1 MKGLKEHNL
10 LRLDK
15 IVSVL
20 RKIAFVLII
29 AFTIVSII
37 GGIVM
42 CTVDYLLAYGLALL
56 FGGVIVGIIT
66 FFITKLLF
74 FVINTWIDSLY
85 DIVRLRKNCCAPIG
99 EDRDDKYS
107 DDEIE
112 KSSVHVYVIKPINR
126 DVYFVG
132 VRDGVG
138 LVADNV
144 YAARKYPNA
153 SDAESYCKKVNLKN
167 YEIVD
172 YKLDLSINRYY
183 IKNRYRMTYLVG
195 FDGAVET
202 GREFEW
208 TDEYYL
214 GMSFNSEELY
224 ENYIEKY
231 ALNDYS
237 SDWSLVRK

>member
-1 MKGLKEHNL
+1 MKGLTERNL
-10 LRLDK
+10 LRLDN
-15 IVSVL
+15 IVNVL

-42 CTVDYLLAYGLALL
+42 CTDDYLLAYGLALL

-172 YKLDLSINRYY
+172 YKLNLSINRYY

-195 FDGAVET
+195 FDGAVKT

-231 ALNDYS
+231 ELNDYS

>member
-1 MKGLKEHNL
+1 MKGLKKCDL
-10 LRLDK
+10 LRLDN

-29 AFTIVSII
+29 IFTIVSII

-56 FGGVIVGIIT
+56 FGGVIIGIIT
-66 FFITKLLF
+66 FFITRFLF

-85 DIVRLRKNCCAPIG
+85 DILRLRKNGRA
-99 EDRDDKYS
+99 EDSDDKYS

-112 KSSVHVYVIKPINR
+112 SSPDHVYVIKPINR

-132 VRDGVG
+132 VRDGGG
-138 LVADNV
+138 LVANNV

-153 SDAESYCKKVNLKN
+153 SDAESYCKKTNLKN

-172 YKLDLSINRYY
+172 CKLDLSITRYY
-183 IKNRYRMTYLVG
+183 IKYRYKMTYLVG
-195 FDGAVET
+195 FDGDAET

-214 GMSFNSEELY
+214 GMSFDSEESY

-231 ALNDYS
+231 ELNDYR

>member
-1 MKGLKEHNL
+1 MKGLKERNL
-10 LRLDK
+10 LRLDN
-15 IVSVL
+15 IVNVL

-29 AFTIVSII
+29 IFTIVSII

-56 FGGVIVGIIT
+56 FGGVIIGIIT
-66 FFITKLLF
+66 FFIAKLLF
-74 FVINTWIDSLY
+74 FAINTWIDSLY
-85 DIVRLRKNCCAPIG
+85 DILRLRKNGCAPIG
-99 EDRDDKYS
+99 EDSDDKYS
-107 DDEIE
+107 NDEIE

-153 SDAESYCKKVNLKN
+153 SDAVSYCKKVNLKN

-195 FDGAVET
+195 FDGDVET
-202 GREFEW
+202 GRDFEW

-224 ENYIEKY
+224 EKCIEKY
-231 ALNDYS
+231 ELNDYS
-237 SDWSLVRK
+237 SGWLLVRK

>member
-1 MKGLKEHNL
+1 M
-10 LRLDK
+10 
-15 IVSVL
+15 
-20 RKIAFVLII
+20 
-29 AFTIVSII
+29 
-37 GGIVM
+37 
-42 CTVDYLLAYGLALL
+42 
-56 FGGVIVGIIT
+56 
-66 FFITKLLF
+66 
-74 FVINTWIDSLY
+74 
-85 DIVRLRKNCCAPIG
+85 
-99 EDRDDKYS
+99 
-107 DDEIE
+107 
-112 KSSVHVYVIKPINR
+112 
-126 DVYFVG
+126 YFVG

-195 FDGAVET
+195 FDGGVET
-202 GREFEW
+202 VRDFEW

-214 GMSFNSEELY
+214 GMSFKSEELY

-231 ALNDYS
+231 ELNDYS